1 MKNYTYILECADK
14 TFYCGWTNNIEKRLE
29 AHNNGSG
36 SKYTRARRPVRLV
49 YLEESATKEEAMSRE
64 WEIKRLTRKEKQD
77 LIQKGQDPAKNINDR

>member
-1 MKNYTYILECADK
+1 MKNYTYILECADG
-14 TFYCGWTNNIEKRLE
+14 TFYCGWTNDIVRRIE

-49 YLEESATKEEAMSRE
+49 YLEESGTKEGALRRE

-77 LIQKGQDPAKNINDR
+77 LIRKNEKSAGA